1 MRAFSTRV
9 RLLAGVAAGSL
20 IFAACSSSGSKDTT
34 APDTTAAASAETTA
48 AAADTTSSGADTTG
62 AAVETTTAGSSDT
75 TVAAA
80 AAGNEAATG
89 IKAPDLPMATAVG
102 AGEGELNLVAWAGYT
117 EKAWVDPFTT
127 ASGCKVNVKV
137 GNTSDEMVALMQT
150 GDYDGV
156 SASGD
161 ATLRLIAAG
170 EVAPVNTD
178 LIANYADVY
187 AALKD
192 KPWNSVGGKSYGVP
206 HGRGAN
212 LLAYNTDKIT
222 PAPDSW
228 NIVWDANSPAKG
240 SVTAYDSPIYIAD
253 AAVYLMSTKPDL
265 KITNPYSLDDTQ
277 LAAALDLLKVQKG
290 LVGEYWSDYT
300 KQIAAFKAGSTTVG
314 TTWQVIAN
322 SLLGEKAPVG
332 VVLPKEGSTGWSDTW
347 MISAKAKHP
356 NCMYLWMNE
365 IISPKA
371 NAAATEYFGEAPA
384 NPKACEFTTDKNH
397 CATFHAGDEDYF
409 SKIWYW
415 TTPVKDCIDG
425 RGPICTDYAAWTK
438 AWTELKG

>member
-1 MRAFSTRV
+1 MRAPSKRV
-9 RLLAGVAAGSL
+9 RLLTTLAATSL
-20 IFAACSSSGSKDTT
+20 LLAACSSSDSGDTT
-34 APDTTAAASAETTA
+34 VAGTEAAGTEATSET
-48 AAADTTSSGADTTG
+48 AAADTAAAETGAVAAETQAVADT
-62 AAVETTTAGSSDT
+62 
-75 TVAAA
+75 AAA
-80 AAGNEAATG
+80 GGNEAATG
-89 IKAPDLPMATAVG
+89 IQAPDLPMATKVG

-117 EKAWVDPFTT
+117 EKAWVDPFVA

-178 LIANYADVY
+178 LIPNYADVY
-187 AALKD
+187 AGLKN

-212 LLAYNTDKIT
+212 LLAYNTEKIT
-222 PAPDSW
+222 SAPDSW
-228 NIVWDANSPAKG
+228 SIVWDAASPAKG

-253 AAVYLMSTKPDL
+253 AAVYLMATKPDL
-265 KITNPYSLDDTQ
+265 KITNPYALDDAQ
-277 LAAALDLLKVQKG
+277 LAASLDLLKTQKG
-290 LVGEYWSDYT
+290 LISEYWSDYT
-300 KQIAAFKAGSTTVG
+300 KEIAAFKAGSTTVG

-322 SLLGEKAPVG
+322 SLLTDKAPVA

-371 NAAATEYFGEAPA
+371 NAAATESYGEAPS
-384 NPKACEFTTDKNH
+384 NPKACVLTVDKNH
-397 CATFHAGDEDYF
+397 CATFHADDEAYF

-415 TTPVKDCIDG
+415 TTPVKECIDG

>member
-1 MRAFSTRV
+1 MRASTKRV
-9 RLLAGVAAGSL
+9 RLLAGLAAASL
-20 IFAACSSSGSKDTT
+20 LFAACSSDSG
-34 APDTTAAASAETTA
+34 
-48 AAADTTSSGADTTG
+48 
-62 AAVETTTAGSSDT
+62 DT
-75 TVAAA
+75 TVADTAA
-80 AAGNEAATG
+80 TTDSVADTAAAETSAADTVAAETSAADTAAATEAAAETTAAGNEAATG
-89 IKAPDLPMATAVG
+89 IKAPDLPMATEVG

-117 EKAWVDPFTT
+117 EKAWVDPFVT

-178 LIANYADVY
+178 LIPNYADVY
-187 AALKD
+187 EGLKN

-228 NIVWDANSPAKG
+228 SIVWDANSPAKG

-253 AAVYLMSTKPDL
+253 AALYLMATQPDL
-265 KITNPYSLDDTQ
+265 KITNPYALDETQ

-290 LVGEYWSDYT
+290 LIGEYWSDYT

-322 SLLGEKAPVG
+322 SLLAEKAPVAT
-332 VVLPKEGSTGWSDTW
+332 VLPKEGSTGWSDTW

-371 NAAATEYFGEAPA
+371 NAAATEYFGEAPS
-384 NPKACEFTTDKNH
+384 NPKACEFTADKNH
-397 CATFHAGDEDYF
+397 CATFHAGDEEYF
-409 SKIWYW
+409 SQIYYW

-425 RGPICTDYAAWTK
+425 RGAICTDYAAWTK

>member
-1 MRAFSTRV
+1 MRASSTRA
-9 RLLAGVAAGSL
+9 RLLVGLAAASL
-20 IFAACSSSGSKDTT
+20 LFASCSSDAEDTT
-34 APDTTAAASAETTA
+34 AETEAVVETEAPAETE
-48 AAADTTSSGADTTG
+48 
-62 AAVETTTAGSSDT
+62 AAVETE
-75 TVAAA
+75 AAA
-80 AAGNEAATG
+80 ETEAAVETEAAPAGGNEVAPG
-89 IKAPDLPMATAVG
+89 ISAPDLPMATEVG

-150 GDYDGV
+150 GEYDGV

-187 AALKD
+187 AGLKG
-192 KPWNSVGGKSYGVP
+192 KAWNTVGGKSYGVP

-212 LLAYNTDKIT
+212 LLAYNTEKIT

-228 NIVWDANSPAKG
+228 SIVWDAASPAKG
-240 SVTAYDSPIYIAD
+240 SVTAYDTPIYIAD
-253 AAVYLMSTKPDL
+253 AAVYLMATKPEL
-265 KITNPYSLDDTQ
+265 KITNPYALDEAQ
-277 LAAALDLLKVQKG
+277 LAASLELLKIQKG
-290 LVGEYWSDYT
+290 LIGEYWSDYT

-322 SLLGEKAPVG
+322 VLAGEKAPVA

-371 NAAATEYFGEAPA
+371 NAAATEYFGEAPS
-384 NPKACEFTTDKNH
+384 NPKACELTANKDH
-397 CATFHAGDEDYF
+397 CATFHAGDEEYF

-425 RGPICTDYAAWTK
+425 RGPICTDYAAWTQ
-438 AWTELKG
+438 AWTEIKG